1 MDEREKEKLKKDI
14 DILFGDDENVAIA
27 TLIEYLP
34 EKKSIEELT
43 EEDFINLYAE
53 IMSKIESDD
62 EVYEYFTSKKETNI
76 IIYIDLIKYTK
87 KHIEDIHKDT
97 FNNNEIDAKY
107 NI

>member
-43 EEDFINLYAE
+43 EEDLEIIILIE
-53 IMSKIESDD
+53 IMEDLTNQEED
-62 EVYEYFTSKKETNI
+62 LDLEEEEVEEEVLEEDLDKEEDTKLFLLNF
-76 IIYIDLIKYTK
+76 YLI
-87 KHIEDIHKDT
+87 
-97 FNNNEIDAKY
+97 
-107 NI
+107 